1 MFMTPAFDEALLTP
15 DLPFALQ
22 LEVTSRCN
30 LRCPVCPSTTGAT
43 ASAADRSHISD
54 AVWSALLPF
63 ACEVGQVFILG
74 FGEPLTNPALLQRL
88 RDLDEHSVKTTLIT
102 NGLLI
107 SPITAQG
114 LAALRYLAHI
124 NVSLDSPD
132 PNVYRAVRGQS
143 LDRAL
148 GGLSHLLAAVRDTGK
163 ISVSSVM
170 MRSNLNTLANFPR
183 LLAEMG
189 VRHYILQRL
198 KPYTLVAGEEHVD
211 EMELT
216 DQLEVVRSECAAHG
230 VALDVDGPP
239 LPQKAGP
246 LGLVPPGPSTDLP
259 KCLMPW
265 EFPCVDKDGRVFPC
279 YFAASIGQNQL
290 GHVGIDDLGTIWV
303 SDAYASFRRALLDG
317 APPTLCERCVV
328 DRGPNPFW
336 EFSAV
341 LAPGSLRQAADGN
354 VVVQLRN
361 TGARA
366 WTRDD
371 GVLIGTA
378 HPRDESSPLQHPSWL
393 SRNRT
398 CTFAESVVEPGSLAT
413 FAFRTSHIPEGRQW
427 FQAVVE
433 GICWLPNTGFA
444 VKGGCP

>member
-1 MFMTPAFDEALLTP
+1 MIPVFDEALLTP

-43 ASAADRSHISD
+43 ASAADRSDISD

-63 ACEVGQVFILG
+63 ASQVGQVFILG
-74 FGEPLTNPALLQRL
+74 FGEPLANPTVLQRL
-88 RDLDEHSVKTTLIT
+88 RDLDERSVKTTLIT

-107 SPITAQG
+107 SPATAQG
-114 LAALRYLAHI
+114 LAALRYLVHI

-132 PNVYRAVRGQS
+132 PYVYRALRGQS
-143 LDRAL
+143 LGRAL
-148 GGLSHLLAAVRDTGK
+148 GGLSNLLAAVDDTGK

-170 MRSNLNTLANFPR
+170 MRSNLTTLASFPR
-183 LLAEMG
+183 LLADMG

-198 KPYTLVAGEEHVD
+198 KPYTLVADQEHVD
-211 EMELT
+211 EMELS
-216 DQLEVVRSECAAHG
+216 DRLELVRSECAAHG
-230 VALDVDGPP
+230 VVLDLDGPP
-239 LPQKAGP
+239 LPDRAGP
-246 LGLVPPGPSTDLP
+246 PGAAPHGPPADLP

-279 YFAASIGQNQL
+279 YFAASMAQNQL
-290 GHVGIDDLGTIWV
+290 GRVGMDDLGDIWV
-303 SDAYASFRRALLDG
+303 GDAYASFRRALLDG
-317 APPTLCERCVV
+317 SPPTLCERCVV

-341 LAPGSLRQAADGN
+341 LVPGSLRQAGDGN

-361 TGARA
+361 TGTRA
-366 WTRDD
+366 WTSDD
-371 GVLIGTA
+371 RVLIGTA

-398 CTFAESVVEPGSLAT
+398 CTFAESVVEPGFLAT
-413 FAFRTSHIPEGRQW
+413 FAFRTSHMPERPQW

-444 VKGGCP
+444 VKGSGP